1 MKSGR
6 EIAFY
11 PQLCIESF
19 EKCDIFQSS
28 RINCGE
34 CKAVCPEDAINL
46 ETFAQRDIFLSGKEG
61 ENFNHRNTLG
71 ISRSKIG
78 SLTPHHGKMAVVQG
92 SRPEDAGRI
101 IRDRCTAC
109 GICAEE
115 CPTTALKIVGK
126 YYSVSDLIEILLS
139 DHIFYETSKG
149 GVTFSGGEP
158 TLYMDYVGEVM
169 KGLKAKNIH
178 IAIETSGMFNLAEF
192 KTKLLP
198 YIDLIFYDLKLY
210 DPHKH
215 EEYTGRDNKQIL
227 SNLTDLV
234 KESRIR
240 IIPRLPLVP
249 KITATTD
256 NLTQIARFL
265 KGAGITTCELL
276 PYNPGGI
283 AKRIA
288 LGKEVPSDIPRTMMG
303 IEEEKRLRER
313 WTKNILTF

>member
-1 MKSGR
+1 MNENEKLLHAQRKPLIFDIHHFALDDGPGIRSTVFMKGCPLSCLWCHNPESMKSGR

-11 PQLCIESF
+11 PQLCI
-19 EKCDIFQSS
+19 
-28 RINCGE
+28 NCGD
-34 CKAVCPEDAINL
+34 CKTVCPEGAISL
-46 ETFAQRDIFLSGKEG
+46 EQAD
-61 ENFNHRNTLG
+61 
-71 ISRSKIG
+71 
-78 SLTPHHGKMAVVQG
+78 
-92 SRPEDAGRI
+92 RI
-101 IRDRCTAC
+101 IRDRCTVC
-109 GICAEE
+109 GKCAEE

-126 YYSVSDLIEILLS
+126 HYSVSNLIEILLS

-169 KGLKAKNIH
+169 KGLKANNVH
-178 IAIETSGMFNLAEF
+178 IAIETSGMFNLDEF

-198 YIDLIFYDLKLY
+198 YINLIYYDIKLY
-210 DPHKH
+210 DSRKH
-215 EEYTGRDNKQIL
+215 EKYTGKSNKQIL

-234 KESRIR
+234 KEPDVR

-265 KGAGITTCELL
+265 KSAGITTCELL

-288 LGKEVPSDIPRTMMG
+288 IGKDIHPDIPRTMMG
-303 IEEEKRLRER
+303 IEEEKKLGEIFARLQ
-313 WTKNILTF
+313 N

>member
-1 MKSGR
+1 MKGCPLSCLWCHNPESMKSGR

-11 PQLCIESF
+11 PQLCI
-19 EKCDIFQSS
+19 
-28 RINCGE
+28 NCGD
-34 CKAVCPEDAINL
+34 CKAVCPEDAISL
-46 ETFAQRDIFLSGKEG
+46 EDT
-61 ENFNHRNTLG
+61 
-71 ISRSKIG
+71 
-78 SLTPHHGKMAVVQG
+78 
-92 SRPEDAGRI
+92 GRI

-109 GICAEE
+109 GKCAEE

-126 YYSVSDLIEILLS
+126 HYSVSNLIEILLS

-169 KGLKAKNIH
+169 KELKANNVH
-178 IAIETSGMFNLAEF
+178 IAIETSGMFNLGEF

-198 YIDLIFYDLKLY
+198 YINLIFYDIKLY
-210 DPHKH
+210 DPRKH
-215 EEYTGRDNKQIL
+215 EQYTGKSNKQIL

-234 KESRIR
+234 KEPNVR

-265 KGAGITTCELL
+265 KSAGIATCELL

-288 LGKEVPSDIPRTMMG
+288 IGKDIPPDISRTMMG
-303 IEEEKRLRER
+303 IEEEKKFAEIFARLQ
-313 WTKNILTF
+313 N

>member
-1 MKSGR
+1 MSKDEKLPLIFDIHHFALDDGPGIRTTVFLKGCPLSCLWCHNPESMKSSP

-11 PQLCIESF
+11 SQLCIESV
-19 EKCDIFQSS
+19 EKLPVFQSS
-28 RINCGE
+28 RINCGD
-34 CKAVCPEDAINL
+34 CKAVCPEDAISF
-46 ETFAQRDIFLSGKEG
+46 EKT
-61 ENFNHRNTLG
+61 
-71 ISRSKIG
+71 G
-78 SLTPHHGKMAVVQG
+78 S
-92 SRPEDAGRI
+92 I

-109 GICAEE
+109 GKCAEE

-215 EEYTGRDNKQIL
+215 EEYTGKSNKQIL
-227 SNLTDLV
+227 SNLADLV
-234 KESRIR
+234 KESSVR

-283 AKRIA
+283 AKRMAI
-288 LGKEVPSDIPRTMMG
+288 GKNVPSDIPRTMMG
-303 IEEEKRLRER
+303 IEEENEIKRNWKKHFRS
-313 WTKNILTF
+313 